1 MGDEITNAIVNT
13 VKDKAVEASEEA
25 AMGFFERI
33 FDLYNQFISV
43 FPEQYQWII
52 SVILIL
58 AIAGG
63 LWNLIRKNWLWLA
76 LLIVIF
82 PGILPIL
89 QNIFNSLSKMLI
101 GK

>member
-1 MGDEITNAIVNT
+1 MGDEITNAIVDT

-76 LLIVIF
+76 LLIVVF

>member
-1 MGDEITNAIVNT
+1 MGDELTNAIVDT
-13 VKDKAVEASEEA
+13 VKDQATEAGEQA
-25 AMGFFERI
+25 AMGFFERL

-43 FPEQYQWII
+43 FPEPYQWIV
-52 SVILIL
+52 SVVLIL
-58 AIAGG
+58 AIAAG

-89 QNIFNSLSKMLI
+89 QNIFNSLSKMVI

>member
-1 MGDEITNAIVNT
+1 MGDEITNTIVNT
-13 VKDKAVEASEEA
+13 VKDKAIEASEEA

-33 FDLYNQFISV
+33 FDLYNQFITV

-52 SVILIL
+52 SGIIIL
-58 AIAGG
+58 AIIGG
-63 LWNLIRKNWLWLA
+63 VWNLVRKNWLWLA
-76 LLIVIF
+76 VLIVIF
-82 PGILPIL
+82 PGVLPIL

>member
-1 MGDEITNAIVNT
+1 MGDEITNTIIDT
-13 VKDKAVEASEEA
+13 VKDQAVEAGEGV

-43 FPEQYQWII
+43 FPEQYQWIV
-52 SVILIL
+52 SAVIML
-58 AIAGG
+58 AIIGG
-63 LWNLIRKNWLWLA
+63 LWNLIKKNWLWLV

-89 QNIFNSLSKMLI
+89 QNIFNSLSKMVI

>member
-1 MGDEITNAIVNT
+1 MGDEITNTIVNT
-13 VKDKAVEASEEA
+13 VKDKAVEAGEDA

-52 SVILIL
+52 SVVLVL
-58 AIAGG
+58 AIVGG
-63 LWNLIRKNWLWLA
+63 LWNLVRKNWLWLA

-89 QNIFNSLSKMLI
+89 QNVFNSLSKMLI

>member
-1 MGDEITNAIVNT
+1 MGDEITNTIVDA
-13 VKDKAVEASEEA
+13 VKDQAIEASEEA

-43 FPEQYQWII
+43 FPEEYQWIV
-52 SVILIL
+52 SAVLVL

-63 LWNLIRKNWLWLA
+63 LWNLIRKNWLWLV

-82 PGILPIL
+82 PGIVPIL
-89 QNIFNSLSKMLI
+89 QNIFNSLSKLLI